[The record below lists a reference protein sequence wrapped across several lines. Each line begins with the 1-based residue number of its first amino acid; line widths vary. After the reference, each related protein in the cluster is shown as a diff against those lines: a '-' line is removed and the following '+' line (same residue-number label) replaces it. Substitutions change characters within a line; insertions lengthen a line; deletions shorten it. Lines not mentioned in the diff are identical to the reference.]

1 MTTSTDL
8 AALAARTWER
18 TLELHPTLATVY
30 GDERFDDRLDDPG
43 PAGRAAL
50 RALDEEVLAGARA
63 IDAAGLSDE
72 ERITRDLM
80 ILVAEQEIL
89 EDDLR
94 QDLVGAVEQQGHQ
107 SLLPEL
113 VQLQKAD
120 TPERLARLL
129 ARLEAYP
136 TLTDTM
142 IDLLAEGRAARL
154 TAARVVADRVVD
166 QLERLLAAPAAA
178 SPIVT
183 IPTLADEADR
193 SRLLDAVER
202 HVRPADA
209 RFLEALRDHLPATRE
224 EPGLCAMPDGEAR
237 YAAKIR
243 AYTSL
248 DLTPDELHRV
258 GLEELAEIEAER
270 KAIARGAGYGDDTSA
285 YRNALN
291 ADPAQIPPTPE
302 ALVAR
307 CQEDVDRAFAA
318 APRWF
323 SRVPKAGCEVRRVEP
338 LLEKDAPG
346 AYYYPPTMD
355 GGRPGIYFVNA
366 YDLPSRTYWSAA
378 STTYHEAVPGHHFQI
393 ALEMELQGLPAFRTL
408 GHWPQG
414 TAYVEGWALYTE
426 RVADEAGLFR
436 SEAERFGMLDS
447 QALRAVRLVVD
458 TGLHAFG
465 WSRQR
470 AFETM
475 VQAGIHP
482 TDAGIETD
490 RYIAWPGQALAYMTG
505 RREIERLR
513 RERVARDGDAFDIRR
528 FHDDVL
534 RHGKLPLRIL
544 ADAVSGA

>member
-1 MTTSTDL
+1 
-8 AALAARTWER
+8 
-18 TLELHPTLATVY
+18 
-30 GDERFDDRLDDPG
+30 
-43 PAGRAAL
+43 
-50 RALDEEVLAGARA
+50 
-63 IDAAGLSDE
+63 
-72 ERITRDLM
+72 
-80 ILVAEQEIL
+80 
-89 EDDLR
+89 
-94 QDLVGAVEQQGHQ
+94 
-107 SLLPEL
+107 
-113 VQLQKAD
+113 
-120 TPERLARLL
+120 
-129 ARLEAYP
+129 
-136 TLTDTM
+136 M
-142 IDLLAEGRAARL
+142 IDLLAEGRAAGL

-166 QLERLLAAPAAA
+166 QLERLLAAPAAT

-209 RFLEALRDHLPATRE
+209 RFLEALRDYLPATRE
-224 EPGLCAMPDGEAR
+224 EPGMCALPDGEAR

-248 DLTPDELHRV
+248 DLAPDELHRV

-270 KAIARGAGYGDDTSA
+270 KVIARGAGYGDDTSA
-285 YRNALN
+285 YRSALN

-307 CQEDVDRAFAA
+307 CQEDVDRAIAA

-378 STTYHEAVPGHHFQI
+378 STTYHDGGSRPPLPDRAGDGAPGAAGVPHPRPL
-393 ALEMELQGLPAFRTL
+393 AP
-408 GHWPQG
+408 G

-436 SEAERFGMLDS
+436 SEADRFGMLDS

-513 RERVARDGDAFDIRR
+513 RERAAREGDAFDIRR
-528 FHDDVL
+528 FTTTSCATASC
-534 RHGKLPLRIL
+534 RCGSWPTF
-544 ADAVSGA
+544 VSAA